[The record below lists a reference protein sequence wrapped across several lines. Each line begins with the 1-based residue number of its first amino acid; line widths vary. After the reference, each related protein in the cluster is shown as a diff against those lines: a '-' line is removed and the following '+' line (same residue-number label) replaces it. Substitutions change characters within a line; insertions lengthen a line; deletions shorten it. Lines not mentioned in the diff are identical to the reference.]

1 MEPHKV
7 LSPLPKQRPAGQMLV
22 KTKTFTKRLSDVSSL
37 SAGSSGY
44 QADTS
49 SIGTGSRSSSKR
61 LSDVSGLTKGSSKG
75 GSSGYEAD
83 TSSIGTGSGS
93 SSKRDR
99 LR

>member
-1 MEPHKV
+1 MEQKE
-7 LSPLPKQRPAGQMLV
+7 
-22 KTKTFTKRLSDVSSL
+22 FTKRLSDVSGL
-37 SAGSSGY
+37 SEGSSRY

-49 SIGTGSRSSSKR
+49 SIGTGSNSSSKR
-61 LSDVSGLTKGSSKG
+61 LSNVSGLSKGSSKG